1 MQRVRNKFHPARRHT
16 QKISRDIRNMRKQ
29 WRRDY
34 VEIPFEDLPLATR
47 RAMEEVRRYVE
58 FRRAW
63 EKSLEDNPLEGDSI
77 D

>member
-29 WRRDY
+29 WRRDCAT
-34 VEIPFEDLPLATR
+34 ITFEELPLATR
-47 RAMEEVRRYVE
+47 RAIEEARRYEE
-58 FRRAW
+58 FLKAW
-63 EKSLEDNPLEGDSI
+63 EKSQEDDTI